1 MSEKMTKCKSCGND
15 IASSAKNCPGCGAK
29 NKKPIFKKWWFWL
42 IIVLVLIVIIGTT
55 GGDDTDTGATNAASG
70 DSSVSQAVVKTEA
83 NKDNKLGKYQL
94 EIKNARM
101 TETYDGKPAVVI
113 TYGFTNNS
121 DKPASF
127 YVSIDENV
135 YQNDIGLNE
144 AIILTS
150 SDDYSSD
157 NQRKEIKTGASLDVD
172 VAYEL
177 NDSESDIVVEAKEYF
192 SFTDD
197 IISRTFSIG

>member
-157 NQRKEIKTGASLDVD
+157 NQRKEIKTGA
-172 VAYEL
+172 
-177 NDSESDIVVEAKEYF
+177 
-192 SFTDD
+192 
-197 IISRTFSIG
+197 